1 MSFFVIYLSYFWYE
15 KRLLKQFKLPR
26 VSFHLQHHLCAAALR
41 KQAQQWERLID
52 LFFRNCPFKVFK
64 CLLQAVTSPFPFS
77 HGAPA
82 PRWKRAAGRAV
93 GLLPWCLC
101 KTVRPKLCLFYHLPF
116 NVLQGSTVATVIPH
130 LPAAGIRDCK
140 CLCGC
145 FTFSFKSNAV
155 SRASTETCCLDFK
168 GKCTSCW
175 SNACV
180 FVCLCVSVC
189 VRQNHAASPLGSS
202 ILRCDKLEQAEIK
215 SLLMCFLHVLKSMS
229 EGNPSLMFSHI
240 AELIKKNTQKKLTL
254 LSPLSPLSP
263 LSLFQTLCSPTGT
276 RPRPPS

>member
-1 MSFFVIYLSYFWYE
+1 MPISGGDITFSIQSWRAGLAVETSCWQS
-15 KRLLKQFKLPR
+15 RR
-26 VSFHLQHHLCAAALR
+26 SAALVPL
-41 KQAQQWERLID
+41 Q
-52 LFFRNCPFKVFK
+52 NCPT
-64 CLLQAVTSPFPFS
+64 QS
-77 HGAPA
+77 GE
-82 PRWKRAAGRAV
+82 
-93 GLLPWCLC
+93 
-101 KTVRPKLCLFYHLPF
+101 KLCLFYHLPF
-116 NVLQGSTVATVIPH
+116 NVLQGSTAATVIPH

-140 CLCGC
+140 CLCRC

-168 GKCTSCW
+168 GKCASCW

-240 AELIKKNTQKKLTL
+240 AELIKKNTQKKLT
-254 LSPLSPLSP
+254 PLSPLSP
-263 LSLFQTLCSPTGT
+263 LSLFQMLCSPTGT